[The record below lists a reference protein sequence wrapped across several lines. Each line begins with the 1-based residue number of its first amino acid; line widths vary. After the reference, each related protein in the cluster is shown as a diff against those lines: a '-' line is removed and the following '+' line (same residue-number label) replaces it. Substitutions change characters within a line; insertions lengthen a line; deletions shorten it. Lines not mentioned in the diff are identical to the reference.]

1 MAHMYVDIDLTDV
14 DDDELIEE
22 LEARGY
28 QVVES
33 KENELLNQIYLA
45 RRTGKPYD
53 QVLDK
58 LIYETLGKVI

>member
-1 MAHMYVDIDLTDV
+1 MAHMYVDIDLADV

-33 KENELLNQIYLA
+33 KENELLTQIYFA
-45 RRTGKPYD
+45 RRNGKAYD
-53 QVLDK
+53 DILDK

>member
-1 MAHMYVDIDLTDV
+1 MAHMYVDIDLADV
-14 DDDELIEE
+14 DDDELIDE

-45 RRTGKPYD
+45 RRNGKPYD

-58 LIYETLGKVI
+58 LIYESLGKVI